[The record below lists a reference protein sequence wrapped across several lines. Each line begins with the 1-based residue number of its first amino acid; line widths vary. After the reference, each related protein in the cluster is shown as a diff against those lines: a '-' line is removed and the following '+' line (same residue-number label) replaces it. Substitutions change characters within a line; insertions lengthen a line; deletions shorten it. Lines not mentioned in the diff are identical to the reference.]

1 MYAKGV
7 AGGNFRLGYYILM
20 KPTFVAERWFFC
32 ITVKADYAKK
42 NILLSRIIFW
52 VSFRFKR
59 NSSLMKE
66 FILFKNSVFGI

>member
-32 ITVKADYAKK
+32 ITLKADYAKK
-42 NILLSRIIFW
+42 NILGFFSI
-52 VSFRFKR
+52 
-59 NSSLMKE
+59 
-66 FILFKNSVFGI
+66 

>member
-1 MYAKGV
+1 MMYAKGV

-42 NILLSRIIFW
+42 NILGFFSI
-52 VSFRFKR
+52 
-59 NSSLMKE
+59 
-66 FILFKNSVFGI
+66 

>member
-42 NILLSRIIFW
+42 NILGFFS
-52 VSFRFKR
+52 FKR

-66 FILFKNSVFGI
+66 FILFKNSVFGT